1 MDWFHDDTTLL
12 DEVKRTRRVT
22 TRPLS
27 IDGFDDIQLLRRG
40 GQGAVYTAIQQSTR
54 RRVAIKVLHD
64 DGLASESRR
73 RRFELEIDLIAKLQ
87 HPNIVRVYDSGAT
100 DDDRL
105 YFVMEYIEGLP
116 LGEYVG
122 TMDGLTV
129 EKRMRLFAAICEAVA
144 FAHRHGVIHRD
155 LKPSNIRIDPD
166 GRPHVLDF
174 GIAKLT
180 VTDAPAAM
188 TTGMT
193 LTGQF
198 LGTLAYASPE
208 QLHSDPAL
216 VDVRTDVY
224 ALGVMLYEMLTG
236 RHPYPATGPVA
247 EIINAVTLH
256 DPVAPSRAERGPG
269 GLADAQRI
277 NDEVDTITLK
287 ALAKEP
293 IRRYQSAEALQ
304 QDVLRYLA
312 GEPIDAKR
320 DSTFYVLR
328 KTVARHRLPAALGS
342 AFLIS
347 LIGFTIALYVSNERI
362 RLEAAKATQ
371 IKVFLEDTLGSVQP
385 AAAGHE
391 TTVHEVLDEAVHWV
405 EIALADQPEVEAS
418 LRTTIGNSYRS
429 LGALAK
435 AEAQLQQALQ
445 LRRDHS
451 GDESLE
457 VAESLNS
464 IGLLRRDQ
472 QQFDEAERLYRE
484 ALNLRRELLGTG
496 HIGLT
501 SSLMNLGGL
510 MLDRGRHDDA
520 NDLFREAL
528 AIRRRVRGSG
538 HPDVAMCLYRL
549 AQVADSAGDT
559 VEAIELH
566 QQALAIREHALH
578 PQHPDVARSM
588 MALGALLLQA
598 GPSDGAPA
606 KPGEPAARAGRP
618 AARAL
623 ARQCVEVRRRSL
635 PEGHW
640 QIAEAQSLLGACLQA
655 EGKFERAEELLL
667 QSLDVLRESRGPS
680 DEHTRTAI
688 RRLGEL
694 YEAWGR
700 PQEAA
705 KYRATAP

>member
-1 MDWFHDDTTLL
+1 MDWFHDETTLL
-12 DEVKRTRRVT
+12 EEVKRTRRVT

-27 IDGFDDIQLLRRG
+27 IDGFEDLQLFRRG
-40 GQGAVYTAIQQSTR
+40 GQGAVYTAIQKSTR

-64 DGLASESRR
+64 DGLGRASPRGGSESRR

-87 HPNIVRVYDSGAT
+87 NPGIVRVYDSGVT

-122 TMDGLTV
+122 TTDGLTLQ
-129 EKRMRLFAAICEAVA
+129 KRMRLFAEICKAVA

-155 LKPSNIRIDPD
+155 LKPSNIRIDPE

-174 GIAKLT
+174 GIAKVTTPGTSGQLT
-180 VTDAPAAM
+180 ADSSQLVA
-188 TTGMT
+188 GMT

-208 QLHSDPAL
+208 QLQSDPAL
-216 VDVRTDVY
+216 VDIRTDVY

-236 RHPYPATGPVA
+236 RHPYPAAGPVA
-247 EIINAVTLH
+247 EIISAVTLH

-293 IRRYQSAEALQ
+293 ARRYQSAEALQ

-328 KTVARHRLPAALGS
+328 KTVARHRLPAALGA

-347 LIGFTIALYVSNERI
+347 LIGFTIALYISNERSQ
-362 RLEAAKATQ
+362 LEAAKATQ

-385 AAAGHE
+385 ATVGRE

-405 EIALADQPEVEAS
+405 EIALTEQPEVEAS

-435 AEAQLQQALQ
+435 AETQLQQALR
-445 LRRDHS
+445 LRREDS

-464 IGLLRRDQ
+464 IGMLRRDQ
-472 QQFDEAERLYRE
+472 QKFDEAERLFRK
-484 ALNLRRELLGTG
+484 ALTLRRKLLGPS

-501 SSLMNLGGL
+501 NSLMNLSGL
-510 MLDRGRHDDA
+510 MLDRGRHDEA
-520 NDLFREAL
+520 NALFREAL

-549 AQVADSAGDT
+549 AQVADAAGDT
-559 VEAIELH
+559 AEAIELH
-566 QQALAIREHALH
+566 QQALAIREQALH
-578 PQHPDVARSM
+578 PDHPDVARSM
-588 MALGALLLQA
+588 LASGTVLLQA
-598 GPSDGAPA
+598 G
-606 KPGEPAARAGRP
+606 EPDKAES
-618 AARAL
+618 L

-635 PEGHW
+635 PAGHW
-640 QIAEAQSLLGACLQA
+640 QVAEAQSLLGACLQA
-655 EGKFERAEELLL
+655 RREFESAEELLL
-667 QSLDVLRESRGPS
+667 QSLDALRESRGPS

-688 RRLGEL
+688 RRLRKL

-700 PQEAA
+700 PLEAA
-705 KYRATAP
+705 KYRANAP

>member
-1 MDWFHDDTTLL
+1 MDWFHDETTLL

-27 IDGFDDIQLLRRG
+27 IDGFEDIQLLRRG
-40 GQGAVYTAIQQSTR
+40 GQGAVYTAVQQSTR

-64 DGLASESRR
+64 DGLESESRR

-87 HPNIVRVYDSGAT
+87 HPNIVRVYDSGVT

-105 YFVMEYIEGLP
+105 YFVMEYLEGLP

-122 TMDGLTV
+122 TTDRLTV
-129 EKRMRLFAAICEAVA
+129 RKRLRLFAELCEAVA

-155 LKPSNIRIDPD
+155 LKPSNIRIDSD

-174 GIAKLT
+174 GIAK
-180 VTDAPAAM
+180 M
-188 TTGMT
+188 TTANAAAALTSGMT

-216 VDVRTDVY
+216 LDIRTDVY

-247 EIINAVTLH
+247 DIISAVTEH
-256 DPVAPSRAERGPG
+256 DPVAPSRAAHGPG
-269 GLADAQRI
+269 GPPDAEHI

-293 IRRYQSAEALQ
+293 ARRYQSAEALQ

-320 DSTFYVLR
+320 DSTLYVLR
-328 KTVARHRLPAALGS
+328 KTVARHRLPAALG
-342 AFLIS
+342 AALLIT
-347 LIGFTIALYVSNERI
+347 LIGFNIALYFSNERS

-385 AAAGHE
+385 ATAGRE

-429 LGALAK
+429 MGAFSK
-435 AEAQLQQALQ
+435 AEAQLQKALQ
-445 LRRDHS
+445 LRRDHA

-484 ALNLRRELLGTG
+484 ALNLRRDLLGAG
-496 HIGLT
+496 NILLT

-510 MLDRGRHDDA
+510 MLDRGRYDEA
-520 NDLFREAL
+520 TILFHESR
-528 AIRRRVRGSG
+528 AIRRSVQGAQ

-549 AQVADSAGDT
+549 AQVANAAGDT
-559 VEAIELH
+559 ATAIEH
-566 QQALAIREHALH
+566 HRQALAIRKSALH
-578 PQHPDVARSM
+578 HQHPDVARSM
-588 MALGALLLQA
+588 LALGTLLLDE
-598 GPSDGAPA
+598 GESDGA
-606 KPGEPAARAGRP
+606 ES
-618 AARAL
+618 L
-623 ARQCVEVRRRSL
+623 ARQCVEVRRRAL

-640 QIAEAQSLLGACLQA
+640 QIAEAQGLLGACLQA
-655 EGKFERAEELLL
+655 QRKFERAEQLLL
-667 QSLDVLRESRGPS
+667 QSLDVLRKSRGPS
-680 DEHTRTAI
+680 DEHTQTAI
-688 RRLGEL
+688 RRLAEL

-700 PQEAA
+700 PKEAA
-705 KYRATAP
+705 KYRANGP